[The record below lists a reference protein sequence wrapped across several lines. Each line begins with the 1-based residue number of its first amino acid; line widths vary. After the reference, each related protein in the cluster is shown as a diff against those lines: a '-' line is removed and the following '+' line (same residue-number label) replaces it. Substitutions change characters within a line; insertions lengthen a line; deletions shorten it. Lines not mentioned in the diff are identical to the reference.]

1 MAKGWERFSD
11 KRESLKRC
19 ISTGIC
25 VAFLL
30 ATMLLSV
37 TACKKSG
44 TGNDGTGLGAQ
55 SSGTG
60 MIPDATNPDGT
71 RHDYVLETDPY
82 YTCEQMTFELPL
94 EEGQTPKN
102 VNTRDEVHFMG
113 DFIAV
118 AFNGGYDMPDD
129 VKREYESLEN
139 SRDTADYLRYHEI
152 QNEYME
158 AGVGIFDLNG
168 NPVSKLLLGRG
179 EEFRGF
185 CQYGQDKAAVLAE
198 SYNYEEQHVELWL
211 RIYTLDGT
219 CESRTP
225 IDIGQTTQVRMA
237 GLENGNLLVVNNG
250 DAYILSTEG
259 KVLHKSSF
267 YLQCETILHANGKYY
282 IIVGFDRTVDGEVQH
297 VYGYQE
303 INIETGELSE
313 KQEFTRASLPICA
326 SGEDLYFFTG
336 RDLSRIDM
344 FTGQQESIYTGNDN
358 DFSIFFAGMGA
369 LRVNSDQDILFVEP
383 NIEYES
389 DAMPSL
395 TLYHIQKASANPHAG
410 KKILRVGTYGKS
422 NYTQEILDYN
432 NRPESKAYIVMYDA
446 WSNADMDSA
455 YAGAEAGVVDTVLLD
470 MKSGTGPDVLLNF
483 ADFAQ
488 FNNDNIL
495 VDLNPYLDGSD
506 GIDRSL
512 YYDNIFRAFET
523 DGKLY
528 QLPLSVKIEAL
539 AGNPDL
545 LGGTTA
551 WTCEQF
557 YSRIQSNGD
566 EVLPLLSPVENDSM
580 SLLLQLLCGDMNHY
594 VDYSKCEANFDC
606 EDFRRLLEISKY
618 VGNKL
623 NPDLIHDLMERYDD
637 MQFGGGYHSTE
648 AIVMEAGLC
657 CVVPVNLFTLREYSR
672 YADLCD
678 GRVVILGWPTT
689 GGTGLA
695 AETHASVGIS
705 KFSECKEE
713 AWDFVKY
720 LLGTETQ
727 KMRLR
732 NSGSSDGI
740 SICREVVEEAVAMTI
755 EQDKKEKEKKQSQG
769 YDGPNSPPITE
780 EMGAAFI
787 GCIESISTA
796 VNRNPAVFN
805 IIREEAPAFFNGDRS
820 AEDVSRII
828 QNRVTTLLEEQ
839 N

>member
-1 MAKGWERFSD
+1 MIMMNRWKRFLS
-11 KRESLKRC
+11 S
-19 ISTGIC
+19 GIC
-25 VAFLL
+25 FVFIL
-30 ATMLLSV
+30 ATILGAV
-37 TACKKSG
+37 TGCNKKSSG
-44 TGNDGTGLGAQ
+44 SDGSGVGAQ
-55 SSGTG
+55 TSGAG

-71 RHDYVLETDPY
+71 RHDYVLESDPY

-94 EEGQTPKN
+94 EEGQSPRN
-102 VNTRDEVHFMG
+102 VQIRDDVHFMG

-336 RDLSRIDM
+336 RDLSRMDM
-344 FTGQQESIYTGNDN
+344 FTGQEETIYTENDN
-358 DFSIFFAGMGA
+358 DFSVFYGGVGD
-369 LRVNSDQDILFVEP
+369 LRVNSDQDILYVTPIFDNEGD
-383 NIEYES
+383 E
-389 DAMPSL
+389 MP
-395 TLYHIQKASANPHAG
+395 TMEMYHIQKAASNPHAG
-410 KKILRVGTYGKS
+410 KKILRVGTYGKA
-422 NYTQEILDYN
+422 NYTQQILDYN
-432 NRPESKAYIVMYDA
+432 NRPESKAYVVTYDA

-455 YAGAEAGVVDTVLLD
+455 FAKAEAGVVDTVLLD
-470 MKSGTGPDVLLNF
+470 MKSGTGPDVLLDF

-488 FNNDNIL
+488 FNNDDFLI
-495 VDLNPYLDGSD
+495 DLNPYLDGSD

-512 YYDNIFRAFET
+512 YYDNILRAFET

-528 QLPLSVKIEAL
+528 QLPLNVRIEAL

-545 LGGTTA
+545 LGGTTG

-557 YSRIQSNGD
+557 LSKMQTNGD
-566 EVLPLLSPVENDSM
+566 EVLPLLSPTEYDAM
-580 SLLLQLLCGDMNHY
+580 SLLLQLLGDDMNHY
-594 VDYSKCEANFDC
+594 VDYSRCEAYFDSD
-606 EDFRRLLEISKY
+606 DFRRLLEISKY

-623 NPDLIHDLMERYDD
+623 NPDLIADLMEKYDD
-637 MQFGGGYHSTE
+637 MRYGDGYHSTE
-648 AIVMEAGLC
+648 AIVMDAGLC
-657 CVVPVNLFTLREYSR
+657 YVVPVSLFTLREYSR

-689 GGTGLA
+689 GGSGFA
-695 AETHASVGIS
+695 AEAHASIGIS
-705 KFSECKEE
+705 AFSECKEE
-713 AWDFVKY
+713 AWDFVQY
-720 LLGTETQ
+720 LLSPETQ
-727 KMRLR
+727 KMSVRQ
-732 NSGSSDGI
+732 SGSSEGI
-740 SICREVVEEAVAMTI
+740 SICREVVEDAVKLTI
-755 EQDKKEKEKKQSQG
+755 EQDKEDKARLEEKKNQG
-769 YDGPNSPPITE
+769 YDGPVSPPITE
-780 EMGAAFI
+780 ELEADFLSY
-787 GCIESISTA
+787 IERISTA

-828 QNRVTTLLEEQ
+828 QNRVTTLLQEQ
-839 N
+839 Q